1 MQHGGGGQEGDGD
14 SQVYHHLLGLQKSF
28 QMICHMTRLVFRR
41 MKDDQ
46 VDNESCNMEKVV
58 RRVLEV
64 ANLEVES
71 KLGSIVPT
79 TKNFSSIG
87 HLGAEIIQPEQT
99 LQNKTDIYGPLFS
112 SRNHAKIKQISSD
125 SCYLSLMNRLC

>member
-1 MQHGGGGQEGDGD
+1 
-14 SQVYHHLLGLQKSF
+14 
-28 QMICHMTRLVFRR
+28 MICHMTRLVFRR

-58 RRVLEV
+58 MRVLEV
-64 ANLEVES
+64 VTLEIDS

-99 LQNKTDIYGPLFS
+99 LQNKTDIYGPLLK
-112 SRNHAKIKQISSD
+112 N
-125 SCYLSLMNRLC
+125 SCFIYFF